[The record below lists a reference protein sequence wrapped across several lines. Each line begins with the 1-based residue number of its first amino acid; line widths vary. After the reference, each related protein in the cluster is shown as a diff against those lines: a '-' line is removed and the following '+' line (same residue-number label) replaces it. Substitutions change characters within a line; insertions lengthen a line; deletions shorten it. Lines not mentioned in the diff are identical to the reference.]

1 MNASKSMFKILE
13 NPNIDLKLKHRV
25 FNEFLIFAVK
35 NSIYLK
41 DIDAAIP
48 YFDTDRAINVSKE
61 VAKFFWKKNDVEN
74 AVKYFDIAIKKEAED
89 VDAMELYLEVL
100 VQKSDFQ
107 LVAKKATDYL
117 DMFPTQ
123 PIFYFYAGLGYNQIE
138 EFKKGKN
145 ILESGLDFV
154 IENKALEANFYK
166 ELIIS
171 CENLND
177 KAKMQW
183 YSNKLNQTK

>member
-1 MNASKSMFKILE
+1 
-13 NPNIDLKLKHRV
+13 
-25 FNEFLIFAVK
+25 
-35 NSIYLK
+35 
-41 DIDAAIP
+41 
-48 YFDTDRAINVSKE
+48 
-61 VAKFFWKKNDVEN
+61 
-74 AVKYFDIAIKKEAED
+74 
-89 VDAMELYLEVL
+89 MELYLEVL

-123 PIFYFYAGLGYNQIE
+123 PVFYFYAGLGYNQIE

-154 IENKALEANFYK
+154 IENKALEANFYR

-177 KAKMQW
+177 KVKMQW